1 MPISIN
7 NQVDY
12 LFKKIG
18 YGVATTANA
27 SVKSPS
33 NESIA
38 SPLTINGAQIWQQA
52 TDIPAS
58 QPSISTGVVQVYND
72 ANRNTVETVM
82 DMTSPAYQTWKTG
95 IVNWIDTSFN
105 STYQVKVYWDV
116 IGSTSPQTTGTQL
129 FADGTGNDDEWY
141 FDYDAGILTFPD
153 NIPALLQNSTGYT
166 IYIVGSVYIGQ
177 LGLNYFAGPTSFA
190 DVSTIASAGSINI
203 TPAPTAVVNI
213 NSDTAL
219 LIPTGNT
226 ISRPLGVNGYIRY
239 NTDLGIVEVFSN
251 GQWAGV
257 NGSNNNIIYDQY
269 FTADGV
275 SNVYP
280 LTSNVTASGIL
291 VSING
296 VVQQP
301 NVAYTVSGNIITFT
315 QTPVSTDTV
324 DIRYLENGTVPVL
337 NTPTVS
343 FQTVVVTTPYT
354 QITTI
359 PTVLDMFS
367 VNEYRSAKYT
377 ISGDDGVNAHMA
389 EVQISQ
395 INGNIAF
402 NAYSLLN
409 TTSDSITYSANISSG
424 TVYFSAQGLSSTTT
438 VRIQRT
444 YFTV

>member
-141 FDYDAGILTFPD
+141 FDYDAGVLTFPD
-153 NIPALLQNSTGYT
+153 KIPALLQNSLGYT
-166 IYIVGSVYIGQ
+166 IYIVGSSYIGQ

-190 DVSTIASAGSINI
+190 NVSTVASSANI
-203 TPAPTAVVNI
+203 DIVPGVDSFVNI
-213 NSDTAL
+213 LGNTAL
-219 LIPTGNT
+219 LIPVGNT
-226 ISRPLGVNGYIRY
+226 TNRPNGVAGYIRF
-239 NTDLGIVEVFSN
+239 NSDVGGVEVYTGS
-251 GQWAGV
+251 QWIDVGSSFGV
-257 NGSNNNIIYDQY
+257 TSQEFYGSGTENAFALNY
-269 FTADGV
+269 TTT
-275 SNVYP
+275 
-280 LTSNVTASGIL
+280 TSAVL

-301 NVAYTVSGNIITFT
+301 DAAYTVSGNVITFKD
-315 QTPVSTDTV
+315 TPLTSDQI
-324 DIRYLENGTVPVL
+324 DIRYLATAVTPVFE
-337 NTPTVS
+337 TTI
-343 FQTVVVTTPYT
+343 VTTPYVT
-354 QITTI
+354 VTSTDTI
-359 PTVLDMFS
+359 LDFFA
-367 VNEYRSAKYT
+367 NYQYRSAKYT
-377 ISGDDGVNAHMA
+377 VSADIGSDAYLADVYLTQNA
-389 EVQISQ
+389 
-395 INGNIAF
+395 GNIAVNAF
-402 NAYSLLN
+402 NVVN
-409 TTSDSITYSANISSG
+409 TNSNNTVTYSANISSG
-424 TVYFSAQGLSSTTT
+424 TVYFSAQSNNSAN

-444 YFTV
+444 YFTA